1 MAWYLDTSAAVK
13 LVVAEQGSTG
23 LRRWLAEPGRD
34 VVSGDLL
41 RTELLRT
48 VRRGAPEQVGQ
59 ARAVLD
65 AMPLLNLTPAVCERA
80 GSLEPVVPRSLDA
93 LHLATALEL
102 GDDLDGIVTYD
113 ERLGDAARI
122 LGYAVVAPQ

>member
-13 LVVAEQGSTG
+13 MVVAERGSTG
-23 LRRWLAEPGRD
+23 LRRWLAESGRD

-48 VRRGAPEQVGQ
+48 VRRGAPDQVGQ

-65 AMPLLNLTPAVCERA
+65 ALPLLALTPAVCERA
-80 GSLEPVVPRSLDA
+80 GSLEPVVLRSLDA

-102 GDDLDGIVTYD
+102 GDDLEGVITYD

-122 LGYAVVAPQ
+122 LGYPVAAPQ

>member
-1 MAWYLDTSAAVK
+1 
-13 LVVAEQGSTG
+13 
-23 LRRWLAEPGRD
+23 
-34 VVSGDLL
+34 
-41 RTELLRT
+41 
-48 VRRGAPEQVGQ
+48 
-59 ARAVLD
+59 
-65 AMPLLNLTPAVCERA
+65 MPLLNLTPAVCERA
-80 GSLEPVVPRSLDA
+80 GSLEPVVLRSLDA